1 MFIKHE
7 QDVMLGRPKLGC
19 VDQACHTLTLKMK
32 RSKIKLSAG
41 TKTGKRKRKGMPS
54 IEVIDLSHYS
64 VKLNSIAHHLMLRPL
79 RQLPLATDF

>member
-7 QDVMLGRPKLGC
+7 QDVMLGKLGC

-41 TKTGKRKRKGMPS
+41 TKTGKIKRKGMPS
-54 IEVIDLSHYS
+54 RG
-64 VKLNSIAHHLMLRPL
+64 N
-79 RQLPLATDF
+79 

>member
-7 QDVMLGRPKLGC
+7 QDVMLGKLGC

-32 RSKIKLSAG
+32 RSKVKLSDLRDEN
-41 TKTGKRKRKGMPS
+41 GKNNNKRMPS

-64 VKLNSIAHHLMLRPL
+64 VKLNSIAYHLMLRPL
-79 RQLPLATDF
+79 RLLPLATDF

>member
-32 RSKIKLSAG
+32 RSKVKLSDAQG
-41 TKTGKRKRKGMPS
+41 RTKQEK
-54 IEVIDLSHYS
+54 
-64 VKLNSIAHHLMLRPL
+64 
-79 RQLPLATDF
+79 